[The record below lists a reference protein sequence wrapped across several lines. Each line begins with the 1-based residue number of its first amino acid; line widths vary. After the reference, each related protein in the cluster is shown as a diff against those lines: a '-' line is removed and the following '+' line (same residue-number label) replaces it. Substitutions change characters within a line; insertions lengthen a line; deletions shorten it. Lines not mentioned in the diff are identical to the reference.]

1 MQRIASLLLILLT
14 VSCSIS
20 KEVTNPP
27 PRSVLNQQPVITYTE
42 QELEQARVLFIKG
55 LTAFELEEYNDAL
68 DLLTMAYIKLP
79 DHAGVNFAM
88 ADAYM
93 FTGDFTNAAYYS
105 KQAIDLDPENRH
117 YHLKLAEVYFRSGQL
132 GQVIETLKYAD
143 SNVLND
149 ADIMY
154 FLATSYADQ
163 GMYIESNEVYARIIQ
178 VHGSDL
184 QIHYQRYQNFTQL
197 EDKEGALNELKLI
210 FDLDP
215 ENPAILQSL
224 GNQYIEMAQPDKAL
238 EIYEKALKL
247 NPGRAEIKMA
257 LADLYIQQ
265 NQWNEAG
272 KHLLDV
278 MQDDSV
284 ESKTKVELVQFLMAN
299 FVRDTE
305 NLSLRDKT
313 AQIIDIYATK
323 NPNDA
328 AAQAL
333 AADFYLTIEDFD
345 AAKLKLFETVRLMP
359 ENEPAWRQLIQ
370 LLYSQSDFDTLLRLR
385 DEAEKNVPE
394 DAFVRFFIGSAFTLS
409 GDTEQGISWLQSSTQ
424 APARGLFKSVVFG
437 SLGDAFYTADR
448 KEEAWQAYEQSL
460 VLDPNN
466 ATALNNYAYYL
477 SVNNLNLDKAY
488 EMSQKSLEFEPD
500 NPSYLDTLGWI
511 YYLLED
517 YDKALEYIASAAE
530 KGGSATVFEHLGD
543 VYDKL
548 GDEEKAQE
556 WWEKSFN
563 FDPER
568 VHLLEKL
575 ELN

>member
-27 PRSVLNQQPVITYTE
+27 PRSVLNQQPVIIYTE
-42 QELEQARVLFIKG
+42 QELEQARVLYIKG

-132 GQVIETLKYAD
+132 DQVIETLKYAD

-238 EIYEKALKL
+238 EIYEKALEL
-247 NPGRAEIKMA
+247 NPGRAKIKMA

-284 ESKTKVELVQFLMAN
+284 ESKTKMELVQFLMAN

-345 AAKLKLFETVRLMP
+345 AAKLKLFDTVRLMP

-370 LLYSQSDFDTLLRLR
+370 LLYSQFC
-385 DEAEKNVPE
+385 
-394 DAFVRFFIGSAFTLS
+394 
-409 GDTEQGISWLQSSTQ
+409 
-424 APARGLFKSVVFG
+424 
-437 SLGDAFYTADR
+437 
-448 KEEAWQAYEQSL
+448 
-460 VLDPNN
+460 
-466 ATALNNYAYYL
+466 
-477 SVNNLNLDKAY
+477 
-488 EMSQKSLEFEPD
+488 
-500 NPSYLDTLGWI
+500 
-511 YYLLED
+511 
-517 YDKALEYIASAAE
+517 
-530 KGGSATVFEHLGD
+530 
-543 VYDKL
+543 
-548 GDEEKAQE
+548 
-556 WWEKSFN
+556 
-563 FDPER
+563 
-568 VHLLEKL
+568 
-575 ELN
+575 